1 MIKMFNKATSFNQP
15 IEKWDVSNVTYMDRM
30 FYYAKVFNQQI
41 DQWNLA
47 EKVSMDDIFKHA
59 YEFRRHNN
67 IGQMKFFKPKLY
79 FKNYK
84 KRY

>member
-59 YEFRRHNN
+59 DEFRRHN

>member
-1 MIKMFNKATSFNQP
+1 MFNKATAFNQP

-30 FYYAKVFNQQI
+30 FYMAKEFNQQI
-41 DQWNLA
+41 AHWNLA
-47 EKVSMDDIFKHA
+47 EKVSMDNIFSFA
-59 YEFRRHNN
+59 YEFRRH
-67 IGQMKFFKPKLY
+67 IGKMKFFDPKLY